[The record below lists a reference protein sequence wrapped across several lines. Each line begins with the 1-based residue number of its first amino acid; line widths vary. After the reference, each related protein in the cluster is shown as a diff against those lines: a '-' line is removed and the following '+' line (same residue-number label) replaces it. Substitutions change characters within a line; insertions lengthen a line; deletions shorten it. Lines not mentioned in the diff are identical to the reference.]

1 MQPTSFEDEEEEFE
15 ESVETSTS
23 SEEVTKWREKVLEML
38 KNHNDKEMTSRIS
51 TDNQLLKLTRK
62 DIAFKKQMLEEMEKI
77 ENELRTELANLNQ
90 VMPNIGSSVQQS
102 VAILGQLLSNQSRVF
117 PPPPP
122 FHHARDFL
130 PNAYARGFLTNVELT
145 STSTL
150 VEPQPCSQESDNVN
164 EDQSQKTTII

>member
-38 KNHNDKEMTSRIS
+38 KNHKDKEMTSRIS

-77 ENELRTELANLNQ
+77 ENEVRTELPNLNQ

-122 FHHARDFL
+122 FHHAIDFL

-150 VEPQPCSQESDNVN
+150 VEPQPSSQESDDVN
-164 EDQSQKTTII
+164 EDQSQKNTTI